1 MFLYPSTALQRFGS
15 PRSCTSGFL
24 LTFKFVEGG
33 RGLELLH
40 KTEID
45 DVPLAVLGFQG
56 QLAAGI
62 GKALRLY
69 DIGKKQLLRKVENKN
84 FPPAIVTL
92 NTQGFR
98 ILVGDMQE
106 SIHYAAY
113 KPLENRLVIFADDT
127 QARWITATTML
138 DYDTVV
144 AGDRFGNV
152 FVNRLDPKVS
162 EQIDDDPMGAGI
174 LHEKGDLMGT
184 PHETRLLARF
194 HVGDLITSLHK
205 VSLVTGAREVILYTG
220 LHGTIGALVP
230 IVSKRTLTSSLPSN
244 ST

>member
-1 MFLYPSTALQRFGS
+1 MHLYNLIVQSPTAIIQAVVGSCSGTRLQEVVVS
-15 PRSCTSGFL
+15 
-24 LTFKFVEGG
+24 
-33 RGLELLH
+33 RGTRLELVRLDSQTGKLSTVIASDVFVSIH
-40 KTEID
+40 CLATFRITEVLYIRILADIQTEID

-113 KPLENRLVIFADDT
+113 KPLENRLVIFADGH
-127 QARWITATTML
+127 AGSL
-138 DYDTVV
+138 DHRRDN
-144 AGDRFGNV
+144 A
-152 FVNRLDPKVS
+152 
-162 EQIDDDPMGAGI
+162 
-174 LHEKGDLMGT
+174 
-184 PHETRLLARF
+184 
-194 HVGDLITSLHK
+194 
-205 VSLVTGAREVILYTG
+205 
-220 LHGTIGALVP
+220 
-230 IVSKRTLTSSLPSN
+230 
-244 ST
+244 